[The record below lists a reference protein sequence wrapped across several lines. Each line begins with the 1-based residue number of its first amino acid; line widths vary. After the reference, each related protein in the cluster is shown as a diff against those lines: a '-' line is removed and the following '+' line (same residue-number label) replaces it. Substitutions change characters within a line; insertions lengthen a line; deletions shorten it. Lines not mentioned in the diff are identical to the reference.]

1 MFNAKNHQAMKKFIS
16 TIVVIVLTIVSV
28 SAQERHGEVR
38 FKVKE
43 DGRTFVQQ
51 KGVRSSSSSDR
62 ETPYKWEDTKG
73 NVYPI
78 FLHTYTRGEKAG
90 RTTCYVVK
98 TSAKTGKEYKYYLPD
113 GEAIAEDILNRKG
126 I

>member
-1 MFNAKNHQAMKKFIS
+1 MKKFIS
-16 TIVVIVLTIVSV
+16 TIVVIVLAIVSV
-28 SAQERHGEVR
+28 SAQERHGEVK
-38 FKVKE
+38 FQVK
-43 DGRTFVQQ
+43 DGNTFVQQ
-51 KGVRSSSSSDR
+51 KGARSSSSADR

-73 NVYPI
+73 NTYPI

-90 RTTCYVVK
+90 RTTAYVVK

-113 GEAIAEDILNRKG
+113 GEAVAQDILKRKG

>member
-1 MFNAKNHQAMKKFIS
+1 MKKFIS
-16 TIVVIVLTIVSV
+16 TIVVILSTITIAT
-28 SAQERHGEVR
+28 AQERHGEVS

-51 KGVRSSSSSDR
+51 KGARSSSSSDR

-73 NVYPI
+73 NTYPI
-78 FLHTYTRGEKAG
+78 FLHTYTKGEKAG

-98 TSAKTGKEYKYYLPD
+98 TSAKTGKEYKYYIPD
-113 GEAIAEDILNRKG
+113 GEAIAQDILKR
-126 I
+126 

>member
-1 MFNAKNHQAMKKFIS
+1 MKKFIS
-16 TIVVIVLTIVSV
+16 TIVVILSTITIM

-38 FKVKE
+38 FKVSE
-43 DGRTFVQQ
+43 DGTTFVQQ
-51 KGVRSSSSSDR
+51 KGARSSSSSDR
-62 ETPYKWEDTKG
+62 ATPYKWEDTKG
-73 NVYPI
+73 NTYPI

-113 GEAIAEDILNRKG
+113 GEAIAQDILKRKG

>member
-1 MFNAKNHQAMKKFIS
+1 MKKFIS

-62 ETPYKWEDTKG
+62 ATDYKWEDTKG

-98 TSAKTGKEYKYYLPD
+98 TSSKTGKEYKYYLPD

>member
-1 MFNAKNHQAMKKFIS
+1 MKKFIS
-16 TIVVIVLTIVSV
+16 TIVVIVLAIVSV

-43 DGRTFVQQ
+43 DGNTFVQQ

-62 ETPYKWEDTKG
+62 ATDYKWEDTKG

-90 RTTCYVVK
+90 RTTAYVVK

-113 GEAIAEDILNRKG
+113 GEAVAEDILKRG
-126 I
+126 AI